1 MAIDD
6 YADFDLLILPID
18 NGYQARVTQS
28 PVGQA
33 TNSFTLPFAQDELSR
48 FFWVAGVALRKLRLV
63 AEMPPAPLTPMMDHA
78 VPAGTI

>member
-1 MAIDD
+1 MPIDD
-6 YADFDLLILPID
+6 YADFDLLILPTD

-33 TNSFTLPFAQDELSR
+33 TNTFTLPFAHDELRR

-63 AEMPPAPLTPMMDHA
+63 AEAAPAPLTPQ
-78 VPAGTI
+78 